1 MKTPSTP
8 DLIRWLTSITRPVH
22 PPLLISAMLRCINL
36 GLELVLFGLTGAIVA
51 SSASGHPLNGLM
63 PWIIVAA
70 VGKALAYYAEQ
81 FTGHYVAFKAL
92 ELLRGHAFSALWPK
106 APAVVLRNRSGDLL
120 PALTRDVDRIEV
132 FYAHT
137 FAPMVSAFIVPAVAL
152 TAVGAVAGWGLVMI
166 PAVCVAIALLAIPFL
181 GIRSSL
187 RSTAEGL
194 RLRRQLAAHVTDSV
208 YGVDEVISYGRR
220 QYRAAELDVLG
231 REVRDA
237 ARPPLVFKGLRRGV
251 NLILMLVSVASI
263 ILIGSMGRIDPV
275 VVATLATA
283 SLRLFEGPRGVED
296 AVGYLDHSLSA
307 ARRLWEL
314 CHAPEAV
321 ADGQQ
326 QLLLASSPS
335 VEWRD
340 VDYSYPAALPG
351 NQTLSRVSV
360 TAAAGKRTV
369 FVGPSG
375 SGKSTAAHLL
385 LRYDE
390 LGGGDILVDG
400 RSVREYTLD
409 SLRRAVVLVPQHGQ
423 VLDTTI
429 RENLQLGSPEATDDE
444 LWRALAIAELADEVR
459 AMPQGL
465 MTRTG
470 RDGRELSGGQLQRL
484 CLARALLMNPKVLV
498 LDEFTANLNTGLES
512 RIRANL
518 DEAFP
523 GLTII
528 EITHRL
534 EHLGS
539 AHQVFEFGQGQVVAR
554 T

>member
-8 DLIRWLTSITRPVH
+8 DLIRWLTGITRPVH
-22 PPLLISAMLRCINL
+22 PPLLISAILRCINL

-63 PWIIVAA
+63 LWIIVAA

-166 PAVCVAIALLAIPFL
+166 PAICVAIALLAIPFL

-208 YGVDEVISYGRR
+208 YGVEEVISYGR
-220 QYRAAELDVLG
+220 QQQRAAELDVLG

-263 ILIGSMGRIDPV
+263 ILIGSMSRIDPV

-335 VEWRD
+335 IEWRD
-340 VDYSYPAALPG
+340 VDYSYPATLPG

-375 SGKSTAAHLL
+375 SGKSTAAQLL

-512 RIRANL
+512 RIRTNL
-518 DEAFP
+518 DETFP

-539 AHQVFEFGQGQVVAR
+539 AHQVFEFDQGQVVAY

>member
-8 DLIRWLTSITRPVH
+8 DLIRWLTGITRPVH
-22 PPLLISAMLRCINL
+22 TPLLISAILRCINL

-63 PWIIVAA
+63 LWIIVAA

-81 FTGHYVAFKAL
+81 FTGPYVAFKAL

-166 PAVCVAIALLAIPFL
+166 PAICVAIALLAIPFL

-208 YGVDEVISYGRR
+208 YGVDEVISYGR
-220 QYRAAELDVLG
+220 QQQRAAELDVLG
-231 REVRDA
+231 KEVRDA

-498 LDEFTANLNTGLES
+498 LDEFTANLNTGH
-512 RIRANL
+512 
-518 DEAFP
+518 
-523 GLTII
+523 
-528 EITHRL
+528 HRD
-534 EHLGS
+534 H
-539 AHQVFEFGQGQVVAR
+539 
-554 T
+554 TPP

>member
-8 DLIRWLTSITRPVH
+8 DLIRWLTGITRPVH
-22 PPLLISAMLRCINL
+22 PPLLISAILRCINL

-63 PWIIVAA
+63 LWIIVAA

-166 PAVCVAIALLAIPFL
+166 PAICVAIALLAIPFL

-208 YGVDEVISYGRR
+208 YGVEEVISYGR
-220 QYRAAELDVLG
+220 QQQRAAELDVLG

-263 ILIGSMGRIDPV
+263 ILIGSMSRIDPV

-307 ARRLWEL
+307 ARRT
-314 CHAPEAV
+314 
-321 ADGQQ
+321 
-326 QLLLASSPS
+326 ASSSCCWLRPRAS
-335 VEWRD
+335 
-340 VDYSYPAALPG
+340 SGA
-351 NQTLSRVSV
+351 TST
-360 TAAAGKRTV
+360 TAT
-369 FVGPSG
+369 P
-375 SGKSTAAHLL
+375 
-385 LRYDE
+385 
-390 LGGGDILVDG
+390 
-400 RSVREYTLD
+400 
-409 SLRRAVVLVPQHGQ
+409 P
-423 VLDTTI
+423 
-429 RENLQLGSPEATDDE
+429 
-444 LWRALAIAELADEVR
+444 
-459 AMPQGL
+459 
-465 MTRTG
+465 
-470 RDGRELSGGQLQRL
+470 L
-484 CLARALLMNPKVLV
+484 CLA
-498 LDEFTANLNTGLES
+498 T
-512 RIRANL
+512 
-518 DEAFP
+518 
-523 GLTII
+523 
-528 EITHRL
+528 RL
-534 EHLGS
+534 YRGC
-539 AHQVFEFGQGQVVAR
+539 R
-554 T
+554 

>member
-8 DLIRWLTSITRPVH
+8 DLIRWLTGITRPVH
-22 PPLLISAMLRCINL
+22 PPLLISAILRCINL

-51 SSASGHPLNGLM
+51 SSASGRPLSGLM
-63 PWIIVAA
+63 LWIIVAA

-152 TAVGAVAGWGLVMI
+152 TAVGAVTGWGLVMI

-187 RSTAEGL
+187 GSTAEGL

-208 YGVDEVISYGRR
+208 YGVDEVISYGRQ

-263 ILIGSMGRIDPV
+263 ILIGSMSRIDPV

-335 VEWRD
+335 IEWRD
-340 VDYSYPAALPG
+340 VDYSYPATLPG

-375 SGKSTAAHLL
+375 SGKSTAAQLL

-512 RIRANL
+512 RIRTNL
-518 DEAFP
+518 DETFP

-539 AHQVFEFGQGQVVAR
+539 AHQVFEFDQGQVVAY